1 MIKRGGQRQM
11 RDRRKN
17 MRADYEFVPSPDGR
31 RIMKGCM
38 IALPLS
44 AALWWLI
51 LRAASAMI

>member
-1 MIKRGGQRQM
+1 MIKRGGQWQM

-17 MRADYEFVPSPDGR
+17 IGADNEFVPSPDGR
-31 RIMKGCM
+31 SFMKGCM